1 MSQLSTPD
9 LDVVVI
15 GAGFSGIYALHKLR
29 NEMGLN
35 VRVFEAGG
43 GVGGTWYWNRYPGA
57 RCDSEAYIYGYL
69 FDEKLWQ
76 EWDWSERYPRH
87 YEVRSYLEHVAERFD
102 LNRDISFNTMVSG
115 AHFDEDAS
123 LWSVTT
129 ATGETVTARYV
140 ITGVGCL
147 SAWNTPPFPGRES
160 FNGEIYYTGKW
171 PHHDV
176 DLAGKRVGIIGT
188 GATAVQAIPIIAKDA
203 ADLTVFQRTAN
214 YIVPANHG
222 PVPADV
228 AAARKQDYDGILA
241 RTKNSAFGMP
251 FTFHPKPMAECT
263 DEEIDEV
270 LWEWWNRG
278 GLGFMLSTWVEPLID
293 AEKNLRIGKFL
304 ADRIKEKVHDPD
316 VADLLTPKGIQYGVK
331 RIPLD
336 SGYFETFNEPHVH
349 LIDVKSNP
357 IAEITPTGV
366 KLVDGSEYELDVI
379 VYATG
384 FDSTTGTLNRIDIR
398 GRGGAKLKDKWADG
412 PRTYLGMSAVGF
424 PNLLMCTGPQSP
436 NVLSNMPVSI
446 EEHVSFFAGI
456 IAHMNERGARL
467 IEPTLEAEDAWV
479 EHNNAVI
486 NATLFPQADT
496 TYMGANIPGKPR
508 VFVSN
513 LDMVVGYAAKLAE
526 VAANDYEGFVLEGQ
540 PATV

>member
-1 MSQLSTPD
+1 VP
-9 LDVVVI
+9 
-15 GAGFSGIYALHKLR
+15 
-29 NEMGLN
+29 
-35 VRVFEAGG
+35 
-43 GVGGTWYWNRYPGA
+43 
-57 RCDSEAYIYGYL
+57 SEL
-69 FDEKLWQ
+69 T
-76 EWDWSERYPRH
+76 
-87 YEVRSYLEHVAERFD
+87 AE
-102 LNRDISFNTMVSG
+102 
-115 AHFDEDAS
+115 
-123 LWSVTT
+123 
-129 ATGETVTARYV
+129 
-140 ITGVGCL
+140 
-147 SAWNTPPFPGRES
+147 
-160 FNGEIYYTGKW
+160 
-171 PHHDV
+171 
-176 DLAGKRVGIIGT
+176 
-188 GATAVQAIPIIAKDA
+188 
-203 ADLTVFQRTAN
+203 
-214 YIVPANHG
+214 
-222 PVPADV
+222 
-228 AAARKQDYDGILA
+228 RKQDYAGIVD

-270 LWEWWNRG
+270 LWKWWNLG
-278 GLGFMLSTWVEPLID
+278 GLGFMLSSWVEPLIEE
-293 AEKNLRIGKFL
+293 EKNLRVGKFL
-304 ADRIKEKVHDPD
+304 ADRIAEKVHDPA
-316 VADLLTPKGIQYGVK
+316 VADLLTPKGVQYGIK

-357 IAEITPTGV
+357 IAELTPAGI
-366 KLVDGSEYELDVI
+366 KLADGTEYELDVI

-398 GRGGAKLKDKWADG
+398 GRGGRKLKDKWAEG

-446 EEHVSFFAGI
+446 EEHVNFFAGI
-456 IAHMNERGARL
+456 IAHMTERGAHL

-479 EHNNAVI
+479 DHNNEVI
-486 NATLFPQADT
+486 NATLFPRGDT

-526 VAANDYEGFVLEGQ
+526 VAANGYEGFVLEGQ